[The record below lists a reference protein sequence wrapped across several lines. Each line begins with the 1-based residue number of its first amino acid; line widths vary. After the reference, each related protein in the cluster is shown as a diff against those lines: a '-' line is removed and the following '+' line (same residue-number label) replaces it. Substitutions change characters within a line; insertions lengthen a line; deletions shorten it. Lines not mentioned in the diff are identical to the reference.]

1 MNAEDFD
8 PPEPDEDDY
17 CGPCGGV
24 CVGGDEHD
32 QQWAEVVTAVRLGI
46 L

>member
-17 CGPCGGV
+17 CGPCGGA
-24 CVGGDEHD
+24 CLGDEVHD
-32 QQWAEVVTAVRLGI
+32 QAYIEIVTAVRLGV